1 MATSAALKRRPS
13 KYPRNWEAYATP
25 KLTTA
30 TDRFDDCRW
39 YCYDP
44 DFDLNLVARLVEVM
58 GVKAECSLAA
68 ALSARFGS
76 SLDEIE
82 TNVKLILRTLRLLHL
97 CGYPREDI
105 EMIMAHAISYLESVF
120 RINGAKPMELT
131 EVAHIVVLLLYLAQ
145 TWVEDEAL
153 SLSVWHKHLFQN
165 YCNLATLDEAIM
177 VLLENVTYRLRIP
190 DNCLKARLSLL
201 QQERHHLLD
210 LAAT

>member
-1 MATSAALKRRPS
+1 MSVPNPLKRKPS
-13 KYPRNWEAYATP
+13 KYPQNWEAYATP

-68 ALSARFGS
+68 ALSARYGS

-105 EMIMAHAISYLESVF
+105 EMIMAHAISYLESIIG
-120 RINGAKPMELT
+120 INMAKHMELT
-131 EVAHIVVLLLYLAQ
+131 EVAHIFVLLLYLAQ
-145 TWVEDEAL
+145 TWIEDEAL
-153 SLSVWHKHLFQN
+153 SLSVWHKHLFKN
-165 YCNLATLDEAIM
+165 YCDLSTLDEAIIK
-177 VLLENVTYRLRIP
+177 LLENVTYRLRIP
-190 DNCLKARLSLL
+190 NHRLKTRLSLL
-201 QQERHHLLD
+201 QQERGHLCD